1 MSHCITARCLVS
13 APALVSNFSVIHAL
27 AAGRAV
33 GLVVKG
39 DGYGHGALGVA
50 QLFDSD
56 VRVAYFLTAGLAEGV
71 ALRVAGIKKPIMAM
85 AYCDG
90 DIHQALSC
98 GIEPSIAT
106 YDELRRVQIAAMALK
121 KGAVIHVKVDT
132 GIARRGIA
140 WHETG
145 QFYSRAAALENVF
158 VKSIFTHCAD
168 SSPED
173 TSFMYEQRHRY
184 DEALKLARA
193 EGFLGMTHMAS
204 SGSLTVIPQYDMVRV
219 GTMLYGSWKNDIQK
233 SRVCE
238 RIPKAELVPAL
249 TLRTDILS
257 VNGGLM
263 TVRVGYRDAYCVV
276 PGATLFLSCGCRS
289 ALTDIGELV
298 SYAHAVCG
306 HVIEYADLVSSQPEI
321 TPAAVAV
328 RQGTIANEITTRI
341 YQHVPRVYLSK

>member
-13 APALVSNFSVIHAL
+13 VPALVSNFSVIHAL

-71 ALRVAGIKKPIMAM
+71 ALRAAGIKKPIMAM

-90 DIHQALSC
+90 DILEALSC
-98 GIEPSIAT
+98 GIEPSVAT
-106 YDELRRVQIAAMALK
+106 DDELYRVQSAAMALK
-121 KGAVIHVKVDT
+121 KEAVIHVKVDT
-132 GIARRGIA
+132 GIARRGVA

-173 TSFMYEQRHRY
+173 TAFMSEQQRRY

-219 GTMLYGSWKNDIQK
+219 GTMLYGSWKNEIQK
-233 SRVCE
+233 SRVHAH
-238 RIPKAELVPAL
+238 IPQAELIPAMIF
-249 TLRTDILS
+249 RADVSS
-257 VNGGLM
+257 VDGRLM

-276 PGATLFLSCGCRS
+276 PDAELFLSCGCRS

-298 SYAHAVCG
+298 SHAPTVCG
-306 HVIEYADLVSSQPEI
+306 HEIEYADLVSSQPEI
-321 TPAAVAV
+321 TPGAVAV

-341 YQHVPRVYLSK
+341 YQHVPRFYFSK